1 MDGKTVFKIGV
12 PDEAEKKTTYKEA
25 SDEEMQIKELSK
37 RITSILHSDDT
48 EEYEWKRSGVK
59 LGFKNASKLGRGDG
73 KRMYDYSHY
82 CCSEIISYDY
92 VTETSFEGSSNYI
105 LNRANHRG
113 GKRAGRYNTNYT
125 HNSGRNRKRRRRKYV
140 QFCACHV
147 GNGDTCGVYNENRQD
162 SERISTRH
170 GASGQSNLYS
180 VRKYDYDAKVNH
192 GHVQMQITNTNEDI
206 SYIRK
211 EDHNK
216 DRSRDLLFNLL
227 PNTMSNSFT
236 NSSSTS
242 KLSDMRSK
250 NSLYEN
256 HRRSI
261 TSENY
266 NSITTA
272 DYNGY
277 RINLSGSRKYQSQKA
292 PKWFLILQSSVFGP
306 VAGLLKRLT
315 NDEKKEYVEKMMSI
329 FDLQTMEY
337 KKRCD

>member
-1 MDGKTVFKIGV
+1 MFKIGM
-12 PDEAEKKTTYKEA
+12 PDEAEKKITYKEA
-25 SDEEMQIKELSK
+25 SDEEMQVKELAK
-37 RITSILHSDDT
+37 KITSILHSDDS
-48 EEYEWKRSGVK
+48 EEYEWKKSGVK
-59 LGFKNASKLGRGDG
+59 LGFENASKLGRGGG

-82 CCSEIISYDY
+82 GCSESISYDY
-92 VTETSFEGSSNYI
+92 VAEASFEGFSYYI

-113 GKRAGRYNTNYT
+113 SKKAGRYNTNYT
-125 HNSGRNRKRRRRKYV
+125 RNSDRDRKKRKRKYV

-170 GASGQSNLYS
+170 GASGQSNLDS

-192 GHVQMQITNTNEDI
+192 GHVHTQITNANEDI

-211 EDHNK
+211 DDHNK
-216 DRSRDLLFNLL
+216 DRSRDLLFSLL
-227 PNTMSNSFT
+227 PNQMSNSFT
-236 NSSSTS
+236 NSSCTP
-242 KLSDMRSK
+242 KLSDMRST
-250 NSLYEN
+250 NPLYEKY
-256 HRRSI
+256 RRSI
-261 TSENY
+261 TSQNY

-272 DYNGY
+272 DYNEY
-277 RINLSGSRKYQSQKA
+277 RINLSGSRKYQSLKT
-292 PKWFLILQSSVFGP
+292 PKWFLILQSNIFGP
-306 VAGLLKRLT
+306 VASLLERLT